1 VSADVDVR
9 ILVAAL
15 ELLEEHG
22 VARLTVE
29 ATAERAGVAKTTI
42 YRRYRN
48 AADLATAALAHSDEV
63 GGALSGGDPDDLRAT
78 LLAFL
83 TTLGTRLER
92 VGLDVLGAMLTEPE
106 GELLALHRRRMVLP
120 HRDRLAGLI
129 AAAQARGEVRD
140 DADPLLL
147 IELLVGSFF
156 ARHVAGREMAV
167 EAWAEA
173 ALDLVWRGLEPDP
186 R

>member
-1 VSADVDVR
+1 MSVDDR
-9 ILVAAL
+9 ILAAAL

-48 AADLATAALAHSDEV
+48 AADLATAAIAEADTDADAAGAH
-63 GGALSGGDPDDLRAT
+63 PDDLRAA

-83 TTLGTRLER
+83 AAFAAKLER
-92 VGLDVLGAMLTEPE
+92 VGLDVLGAMLAEPD
-106 GELLALHRRRMVLP
+106 GELLALHRERVVLP
-120 HRDRLAGLI
+120 HREHLATLVV
-129 AAAQARGEVRD
+129 AAQERGQVRAD
-140 DADPLLL
+140 FDPLLA

-156 ARHVAGREMAV
+156 ARHVAGRSMDA
-167 EAWAEA
+167 EAWALA
-173 ALDLVWRGLEPDP
+173 AVDLLWRGLEPEA
-186 R
+186 